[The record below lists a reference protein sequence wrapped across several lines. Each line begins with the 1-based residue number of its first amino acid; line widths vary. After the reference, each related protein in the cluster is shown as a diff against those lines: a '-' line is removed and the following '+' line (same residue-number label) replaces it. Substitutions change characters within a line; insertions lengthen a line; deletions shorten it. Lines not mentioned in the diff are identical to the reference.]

1 MFCEHCG
8 ELAPPGPLDV
18 RGCAPRPKSGSNFVK
33 LISAGL
39 RSRLIDLSRMPREWA
54 SSRKRLVILRNHC
67 ARADYEHSG
76 NANALETRDK

>member
-33 LISAGL
+33 LMSAGL
-39 RSRLIDLSRMPREWA
+39 MSRLIDLSRMPQEW
-54 SSRKRLVILRNHC
+54 SSLRKSRVILRSHC
-67 ARADYEHSG
+67 ARADHEHSG
-76 NANALETRDK
+76 NANALESRET